1 MRAFGL
7 ALVVA
12 LGVIALMAAGRPG
25 IATAA
30 CLVLP
35 GLGWAGR
42 LHLED
47 AGDRL
52 ALAIAISIC
61 ALTVVGTTM
70 VVLGRWSTP
79 MALAALVVVGAI
91 GILPGRLL
99 KNVSAPLSTLREWR
113 TKSAARSGPDPGV
126 SAAIDDGWEQFW
138 PPWIG
143 RTADDGWEQFW
154 PPWSGRTA
162 DGEIRRSVQSHAA

>member
-1 MRAFGL
+1 MRAFAL

-30 CLVLP
+30 CLLLP
-35 GLGWAGR
+35 GLGWAGK

-79 MALAALVVVGAI
+79 LGLVALAVVGAI

-99 KNVSAPLSTLREWR
+99 KKVSAPLLSLRMSRTEPLRKSR
-113 TKSAARSGPDPGV
+113 TKSAARSGSDPDVP
-126 SAAIDDGWEQFW
+126 AAIDDGWEQFW
-138 PPWIG
+138 PPWVG
-143 RTADDGWEQFW
+143 RAADDEL
-154 PPWSGRTA
+154 
-162 DGEIRRSVQSHAA
+162 RRLV

>member
-1 MRAFGL
+1 MRAFAL

-30 CLVLP
+30 CLLLP
-35 GLGWAGR
+35 GLGWAGKS
-42 LHLED
+42 HLED

-79 MALAALVVVGAI
+79 LGLVALAVVGAI
-91 GILPGRLL
+91 GILPSRLL
-99 KNVSAPLSTLREWR
+99 KNVSAPLSTLRKSR
-113 TKSAARSGPDPGV
+113 TKSAARSGPVTDV
-126 SAAIDDGWEQFW
+126 SAGIDDGWEQFW
-138 PPWIG
+138 PPWVG
-143 RTADDGWEQFW
+143 RAADDEL
-154 PPWSGRTA
+154 
-162 DGEIRRSVQSHAA
+162 RRLV

>member
-1 MRAFGL
+1 MTNMRAFAL

-12 LGVIALMAAGRPG
+12 LGVVALMAAGRPG
-25 IATAA
+25 LATAA
-30 CLVLP
+30 CLLLP
-35 GLGWAGR
+35 GLGWAGKLR
-42 LHLED
+42 LED

-70 VVLGRWSTP
+70 VVLSSWSTP
-79 MALAALVVVGAI
+79 LGLAALAVVGTI

-99 KNVSAPLSTLREWR
+99 KNVSAPLSTLRKSR
-113 TKSAARSGPDPGV
+113 TKSAARSDSDPDV

-138 PPWIG
+138 PPWV
-143 RTADDGWEQFW
+143 WEQFW
-154 PPWSGRTA
+154 PPWVGRAA
-162 DGEIRRSVQSHAA
+162 DDELRRLV

>member
-1 MRAFGL
+1 MRAFAL

-12 LGVIALMAAGRPG
+12 LGVVALMAAGRPG
-25 IATAA
+25 LATAA
-30 CLVLP
+30 CLLLP
-35 GLGWAGR
+35 GLGWAGKIR
-42 LHLED
+42 LED

-70 VVLGRWSTP
+70 VVLSSWSTP
-79 MALAALVVVGAI
+79 LGLAALAVVGTI

-99 KNVSAPLSTLREWR
+99 KNVSAPLSR
-113 TKSAARSGPDPGV
+113 TKSAARSGSDPDV

-138 PPWIG
+138 PPWVG
-143 RTADDGWEQFW
+143 RAADDEL
-154 PPWSGRTA
+154 
-162 DGEIRRSVQSHAA
+162 RRLV